1 MQAGRPG
8 QVVKLP
14 PDAPVQPNFDH
25 IPVDPSD
32 EELGEGED
40 VVPLPDAEQR
50 RDRLL
55 NAPVKWRSDDG
66 HVVFSG
72 VIDEVGIGTRTAQ
85 RLYRVLFDDGDVV
98 HITQKEAAASWVAT
112 L

>member
-25 IPVDPSD
+25 IPVLPSGED
-32 EELGEGED
+32 EGE
-40 VVPLPDAEQR
+40 VLVPLPDAEQR

-55 NAPVKWRSDDG
+55 NSPVKWRSDDG
-66 HVVFSG
+66 HDVFSG
-72 VIDEVGIGTRTAQ
+72 VIDEVGIGSRTAK
-85 RLYRVLFDDGDVV
+85 RFYRVLFDDGDML